1 MTDEQLTYTENKVL
15 DLMEAGH
22 GLADA
27 DALELDGDSDIK
39 ARCSETEAIATAL
52 RMESEKV
59 DVEGELV
66 RFHRKHAASRRRR
79 AAVVA
84 IVVAMAAC
92 FAGAVFIL
100 NRPEPVP
107 QLKPGQVY
115 VASDKPRDIVLKG
128 GFLSETVVT
137 ARRALQPVSVA
148 QLAPDL
154 DTSHAR
160 ELRLDVPEGKS
171 LAVALPDGSRVWLH
185 PGSTIYFP
193 SSFDDDVRQ
202 VKLVGEAYFQVRHD
216 DSKPF
221 IVDAGGLRT
230 TVLGTE
236 FNVNTSG
243 KNGATVVLVSG
254 SVRVDADGGNRTL
267 RPGMQAVA
275 QKSGLVVM
283 AADTEKYT
291 NWRDG
296 YFYFDKQ
303 TLDEILVEI
312 GRNYG
317 VTVECHDAALCATRL
332 HFIARRDET
341 LLGILKRLR
350 ELAPM
355 SFQQKGNTLV
365 VVRQER

>member
-1 MTDEQLTYTENKVL
+1 
-15 DLMEAGH
+15 MEAGH
-22 GLADA
+22 GLTDA
-27 DALELDGDSDIK
+27 EASELGSDDNLK
-39 ARCSETEAIATAL
+39 TRCSETEAIATAL
-52 RMESEKV
+52 RMEREKV

-66 RFHRKHAASRRRR
+66 RFHRRRAARRHR
-79 AAVVA
+79 AAVVSIA
-84 IVVAMAAC
+84 VALAAC
-92 FAGAVFIL
+92 FAGVVFIL

-115 VASDKPRDIVLKG
+115 VASDKPKDIVLKG
-128 GFLSETVVT
+128 GFLSETVIT

-154 DTSHAR
+154 DTTHAR

-193 SSFDDDVRQ
+193 SRFEGLVRQ
-202 VKLVGEAYFQVRHD
+202 VKLEGEAYFQVKRD
-216 DSKPF
+216 EQRPF
-221 IVDAGGLRT
+221 VVDAGGLRT
-230 TVLGTE
+230 KVLGTE
-236 FNVNTSG
+236 FNVNTNG
-243 KNGATVVLVSG
+243 RNGATVVLVSG
-254 SVRVDADGGNRTL
+254 SVRVDADGGGTTL
-267 RPGMQAVA
+267 VPGTQAVA
-275 QKSGLVVM
+275 QKDGLVVM

-296 YFYFDKQ
+296 YFYFDNQ
-303 TLDEILVEI
+303 PLDEILVEI

-317 VTVECHDAALCATRL
+317 VTVECHDATLCATRL

-341 LLGILKRLR
+341 LGGILKRLG

-355 SFQQKGNTLV
+355 SFRQNGNTLAV
-365 VVRQER
+365 VGQE

>member
-1 MTDEQLTYTENKVL
+1 MTDEQLTYTDNKAL
-15 DLMEAGH
+15 DLMETGH
-22 GLADA
+22 GMTDA
-27 DALELDGDSDIK
+27 EAAELDGDADMK
-39 ARCSETEAIATAL
+39 ARCTEAEAVATAL
-52 RMESEKV
+52 RMEREKV
-59 DVEGELV
+59 DVEGELM
-66 RFHRKHAASRRRR
+66 RFHRNHAARRRHR

-115 VASDKPRDIVLKG
+115 VASDKPKDIVLKG
-128 GFLSETVVT
+128 GLLSETVVT

-148 QLAPDL
+148 QLAPGL
-154 DTSHAR
+154 DTTRAR

-193 SSFDDDVRQ
+193 SRFDDGVRQ

-243 KNGATVVLVSG
+243 RLGATVVLVSG
-254 SVRVDADGGNRTL
+254 SVRVEADGGNRTL
-267 RPGMQAVA
+267 RPGTQAVV
-275 QKSGLVVM
+275 QKGGLVVM

-296 YFYFDKQ
+296 YFYFGNQ
-303 TLDEILVEI
+303 PLDEILVEI

-341 LLGILKRLR
+341 LGGILGRLR

-355 SFQQKGNTLV
+355 SFHKNGSTLV
-365 VVRQER
+365 VER